1 MSRHEMHMEGD
12 GKAFRKAQRRLD
24 TRRFAYDLLTEDE
37 KRSRTRPGSMK
48 TRRN

>member
-1 MSRHEMHMEGD
+1 MSRSDLYMEGD
-12 GKAFRKAQRRLD
+12 GKAYRKAQRRLAA
-24 TRRFAYDLLTEDE
+24 RQLAYDQLPEDE